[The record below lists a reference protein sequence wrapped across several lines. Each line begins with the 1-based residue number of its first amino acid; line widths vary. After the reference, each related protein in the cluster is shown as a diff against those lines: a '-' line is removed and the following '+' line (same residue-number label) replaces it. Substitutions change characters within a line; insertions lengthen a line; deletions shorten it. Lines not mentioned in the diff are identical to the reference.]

1 MEEKRPES
9 ELRKKLL
16 EDRDDLSFPGRQS
29 LLDNIQRNFAI
40 KGDVWIHHG
49 YSVPEE
55 DPLVLND
62 EIRNIQYQDKIIVPA
77 ILHTLVDKVGG
88 MRTTSIAAISGMKTP
103 ELLMLQDPATMNL
116 AVVYKEKLWITEIL
130 LNEIDF
136 LYPFPSER
144 THALTDS
151 ERTMVEVTQ
160 EDISLEINGHRAKGG
175 IIQEKIFIPLDSY
188 YHPILGG
195 RDPASRFKSSIPRL
209 PDAGELI
216 LMISDAISSSAK
228 MYLGTVNV
236 RLDEGRFALE
246 YPQEVNVAGLKIYRR
261 YLDVIEIRSPANPPH
276 SEHQRVCFRIFRTE
290 ISRQLRSLIK
300 ILHIQ

>member
-1 MEEKRPES
+1 MEKKAPDS

-29 LLDNIQRNFAI
+29 LLENIQRNFAI

-49 YSVPEE
+49 YNVPEE
-55 DPLVLND
+55 DPLVID
-62 EIRNIQYQDKIIVPA
+62 DKISNIQYQDKIIVPA

-88 MRTTSIAAISGMKTP
+88 MRTTSIAAICGMKTP
-103 ELLMLQDPATMNL
+103 ELLLLQDPATMNL
-116 AVVYKEKLWITEIL
+116 AVIYKEKLWITEIL
-130 LNEIDF
+130 LKEIDF

-144 THALTDS
+144 THALTDTD
-151 ERTMVEVTQ
+151 RTMVEVTQ

-195 RDPASRFKSSIPRL
+195 RDPAGRFKSSLPRL
-209 PDAGELI
+209 PDSGELI

-261 YLDVIEIRSPANPPH
+261 YLDVIEIRSPLNPPH
-276 SEHQRVCFRIFRTE
+276 NELQRVSFRIFRTE
-290 ISRQLRSLIK
+290 ISRHVKSLIK
-300 ILHIQ
+300 ILHI